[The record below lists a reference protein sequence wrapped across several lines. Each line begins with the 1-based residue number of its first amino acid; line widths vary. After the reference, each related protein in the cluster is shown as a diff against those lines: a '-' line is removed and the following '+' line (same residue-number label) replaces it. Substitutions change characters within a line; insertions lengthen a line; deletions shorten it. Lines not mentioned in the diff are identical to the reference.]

1 MSISFGNRG
10 IADIRMIAPPRGVPG
25 IGFSRLQ
32 FPLEIHMDG
41 LPAPAVVLEQLIAN
55 VYAGSPGAS
64 LRPLGKAVPQNSWFA
79 WTIEHRRSETIV
91 LELDLAGE
99 QLEALERL
107 RAGGPIVF
115 QFDLSLHVSRPVQRQ
130 PGGEILRVDVQPG
143 SERLQLLVNI
153 SDWAQVL
160 NQLGYLDFL
169 IVAVELPI
177 EAPDPLREAVKLM
190 RVAHSDLI
198 AGRYNA
204 AVGSCRLAMESVGPL
219 VLSESSQNRVSKA
232 FAESEDSRRA
242 MTTADRAELVR
253 MAVRHF
259 CNPAHHVGENGAP
272 EVFSRQDALFILT
285 ATAGVIW
292 EAIAQLRTRP

>member
-10 IADIRMIAPPRGVPG
+10 IADIRMTAPPRGVPG

-32 FPLEIHMDG
+32 FPLEIHLDG
-41 LPAPAVVLEQLIAN
+41 LPAPAVVLEQLVAN
-55 VYAGSPGAS
+55 VYAGPPGAS
-64 LRPLGKAVPQNSWFA
+64 QRPLGKAVPQNSWFSF
-79 WTIEHRRSETIV
+79 TIEHRRSETIV
-91 LELDLAGE
+91 LELDLDGE

-107 RAGGPIVF
+107 RAGGPLVF
-115 QFDLSLHVSRPVQRQ
+115 QFELSLRVSRTVLKA
-130 PGGEILRVDVQPG
+130 PGGEMLRVDVQPG
-143 SERLQLLVNI
+143 TERFQHLVNI

-160 NQLGYLDFL
+160 NHLGYLDFL

-177 EAPDPLREAVKLM
+177 QAPDPLREAVKLM
-190 RVAHSDLI
+190 REAHSDLI

-204 AVGSCRLAMESVGPL
+204 AVGGCRLAMESVGPL
-219 VLSESSQNRVSKA
+219 VSSETSQNRISKA
-232 FAESEDSRRA
+232 FAESEESRRA

-259 CNPAHHVGENGAP
+259 CNPAHHVSGNRAP
-272 EVFSRQDALFILT
+272 EVFSRHDALFILT

-292 EAIAQLRTRP
+292 EAIGQLRTRS